1 MSKTIRFLGGPADQE
16 LRAVPDNIDRVVFME
31 LQDSGMPAVLD
42 ESEPDEVVPI
52 IYHEYLRAFSGASYF
67 KYQGK
72 VIREKEIHPWPGLLG
87 MRWFRE

>member
-16 LRAVPDNIDRVVFME
+16 LRAVPE
-31 LQDSGMPAVLD
+31 
-42 ESEPDEVVPI
+42 EVVRLEFYSLVEQTKVPPDHLVE
-52 IYHEYLRAFSGASYF
+52 YEFHEYLETFPGSAYF

-72 VIREKEIHPWPGLLG
+72 VIREKEIHPWPGLFG